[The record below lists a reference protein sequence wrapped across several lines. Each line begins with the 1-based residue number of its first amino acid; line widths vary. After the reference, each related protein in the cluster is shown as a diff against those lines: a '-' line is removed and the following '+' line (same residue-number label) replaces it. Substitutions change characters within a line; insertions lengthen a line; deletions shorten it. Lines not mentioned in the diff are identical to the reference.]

1 MEFLESF
8 VAFTNDILWSY
19 VLIVMLVGLG
29 IWFSLRTRFVQVR
42 CLKEMVRLLK
52 EGVGQKTEH
61 NHISSFQAFCVSTA
75 SRVGVGNI
83 AGIAIAI
90 VSGGPGAI
98 FWMWIIAILGSATG
112 FIESTLAQIYKVP
125 REGGG
130 YRGGPAYYIK
140 NVLGNK
146 PMAALFAVLISVTF
160 GLIFNSVQA
169 NTITIS
175 LQAAFGLDRFV
186 MGCIIAA
193 LTGIVIFGG
202 VARIAKVAE
211 WMVPIMAGLYLLIA
225 LGVTLMNIEKLPQV
239 FNAIFSSAFD
249 LQAVAGGGMGAAL
262 MTGIKRGLF
271 SNEAG
276 MGSVPNAAATA
287 SASHPVKQGLI
298 QAFGVFV
305 DTLLVCSASA
315 FIVLLSD
322 GYTEGKLTGIE
333 LVQQSLSQHLGPW
346 APSFLAGMIC
356 LFAFSSIVGN
366 YYYGEINI
374 GFISKNYMTLMLFR
388 VFVVGMVLF
397 GSVAKVALVW
407 DLADLF
413 MALMAI
419 TNLVAIAILGKY
431 AYIALH
437 DYMDQKR
444 AGIVEPEFDPAILPS
459 QRGIEVWKKRITI
472 IMKKGRAHARP
483 FCLCAYSIFFNSAVF
498 STIVTSW
505 VRISSS
511 AAATVSGAI
520 PRQAARFRMT
530 SKPAARNCKTVFFTQ

>member
-8 VAFTNDILWSY
+8 VAFANDILWSY

-29 IWFSLRTRFVQVR
+29 IWFSLKTRFVQVR

-98 FWMWIIAILGSATG
+98 FWMWIIAVLGSATG

-169 NTITIS
+169 NTITVS

-239 FNAIFSSAFD
+239 FATIFESAFGW
-249 LQAVAGGGMGAAL
+249 QAVAGGGMGAAL

-287 SASHPVKQGLI
+287 SATHPVKQGLI

-333 LVQQSLSQHLGPW
+333 LVQQSLSQQLGPW

-407 DLADLF
+407 DMADLF

-419 TNLVAIAILGKY
+419 TNLVAIALLGKY

-437 DYMDQKR
+437 DYMDQKS
-444 AGIVEPEFDPAILPS
+444 AGLEEPEFDPAILPS
-459 QRGIEVWKKRITI
+459 QQGIEVW
-472 IMKKGRAHARP
+472 H
-483 FCLCAYSIFFNSAVF
+483 
-498 STIVTSW
+498 
-505 VRISSS
+505 
-511 AAATVSGAI
+511 VS
-520 PRQAARFRMT
+520 RDE
-530 SKPAARNCKTVFFTQ
+530 K

>member
-8 VAFTNDILWSY
+8 VAFANDILWSY

-333 LVQQSLSQHLGPW
+333 LVQQSLSQQLGPW

-431 AYIALH
+431 AYIALQ

-459 QRGIEVWKKRITI
+459 QRGIEVWQKE
-472 IMKKGRAHARP
+472 
-483 FCLCAYSIFFNSAVF
+483 
-498 STIVTSW
+498 
-505 VRISSS
+505 
-511 AAATVSGAI
+511 
-520 PRQAARFRMT
+520 
-530 SKPAARNCKTVFFTQ
+530 

>member
-146 PMAALFAVLISVTF
+146 PMAALFAILISITF

-169 NTITIS
+169 NTIAIS
-175 LQAAFGLDRFV
+175 LQAAFGMDRMI
-186 MGCIIAA
+186 MGLILAA
-193 LTGIVIFGG
+193 LTGVVIFGG

-225 LGVTLMNIEKLPQV
+225 LGVTLFNIDKLPHV
-239 FNAIFSSAFD
+239 FSIIFASAFD

-287 SASHPVKQGLI
+287 SATHPVKQGLI

-305 DTLLVCSASA
+305 DTLLVCTASA

-322 GYTEGKLTGIE
+322 GYADGKLTGIE
-333 LVQQSLSQHLGPW
+333 LVQQSLAQHLGGW
-346 APSFLAGMIC
+346 APSFLAAMIC

-374 GFISKNYMTLMLFR
+374 GFISKNSMTLMLFR

-407 DLADLF
+407 DMADLF

-419 TNLVAIAILGKY
+419 TNLIAIAILGKY

-437 DYMDQKR
+437 DYLAQKR
-444 AGIVEPEFDPAILPS
+444 AGIKEPEFDPAILPS
-459 QRGIEVWKKRITI
+459 QKGIEVWGKE
-472 IMKKGRAHARP
+472 
-483 FCLCAYSIFFNSAVF
+483 
-498 STIVTSW
+498 
-505 VRISSS
+505 
-511 AAATVSGAI
+511 
-520 PRQAARFRMT
+520 
-530 SKPAARNCKTVFFTQ
+530 